1 MPRLVVQLG
10 QAGQAGHSSTV
21 YELIGDWPISVGRA
35 KSSTL
40 VLDDP
45 SVSRLH
51 AIVRANPDG
60 SWQIVDRESSN
71 GVKVNG
77 AKVKEATLKAED
89 EIVVGEFRLRFEDS
103 AQRKLISYGTTQ
115 LPPRFAEALKQSAYS
130 GTFMTVESVADLAPA
145 ESKSRGAAAG
155 AGSSFGKGDAESR
168 LIKTLGRVSKSLAEL
183 STVEDVT
190 QRTLDLVLD
199 IEGAERAYAML
210 MDEASMA
217 RGDFTKGV
225 YSFEPASIRYRS
237 GTKPMG
243 AEKLPQFT
251 ISQSIIRQVMQDG
264 LPLLVSDAK
273 ADPRMSASKSI
284 VAAGIQSAMCAPLG
298 IGKKLR
304 GLLYVDN
311 LSRRG
316 MFTVDDLNVFA
327 IIAVQSGLAIGRVRT
342 KQETPEPAP
351 ARR

>member
-1 MPRLVVQLG
+1 
-10 QAGQAGHSSTV
+10 
-21 YELIGDWPISVGRA
+21 
-35 KSSTL
+35 

-51 AIVRANPDG
+51 AIVSANPDG

-77 AKVKEATLKAED
+77 AKVKEATLKADD

-103 AQRKLISYGTTQ
+103 AQRKLISYGTTK

-130 GTFMTVESVADLAPA
+130 GTFMTVESVADAAPA
-145 ESKSRGAAAG
+145 EKAGRAFAAAAG
-155 AGSSFGKGDAESR
+155 KNDAESR
-168 LIKTLGRVSKSLAEL
+168 LVKTLGRVSKSLAEL
-183 STVEDVT
+183 NTLDDVT
-190 QRTLDLVLD
+190 QRGLDLVLE

-210 MDEASMA
+210 MDETSIA
-217 RGDFTKGV
+217 RGDFTKGA

-237 GTKPMG
+237 GSKPVG

-327 IIAVQSGLAIGRVRT
+327 IIAVQSGLAIGRVRSQKT
-342 KQETPEPAP
+342 TPAEVRA
-351 ARR
+351 

>member
-1 MPRLVVQLG
+1 MPRLVVQH
-10 QAGQAGHSSTV
+10 AGQTSTV
-21 YELIGDWPISVGRA
+21 YELLGDRPITVGRA

-60 SWQIVDRESSN
+60 TWQIVDRESSN
-71 GVKVNG
+71 GVKING
-77 AKVKEATLKAED
+77 AKVKEATLKADD

-115 LPPRFAEALKQSAYS
+115 LPPRFVEALKQSAYS
-130 GTFMTVESVADLAPA
+130 GTLMSVESVADVAPA
-145 ESKSRGAAAG
+145 EKANRGAAQA
-155 AGSSFGKGDAESR
+155 SGKNDAESR
-168 LIKTLGRVSKSLAEL
+168 LMKTLSRVSKSLAVLE
-183 STVEDVT
+183 TIEDVT

-199 IEGAERAYAML
+199 IDGAERAYAML

-217 RGDFTKGV
+217 RGDFTKGS

-237 GTKPMG
+237 GSRPIG

-273 ADPRMSASKSI
+273 ADPRMAASKSI

-327 IIAVQSGLAIGRVRT
+327 VIAVQAGLAIGRVRAR
-342 KQETPEPAP
+342 QETPEPA
-351 ARR
+351 RR